1 MGGRGNRPRLLS
13 HAARGGVLRG
23 AAFAAALLVA
33 CGSALAVDEGPAPDA
48 RVVISYDLPGDPALA
63 PIREALMGARALE
76 RFRETLSG
84 FRLRRPLT
92 ARTAS
97 CAGEANAVYD
107 ADAITVCYEY
117 VARVVALAR
126 HPSRPAWI
134 GEEDAIAGPILDVF
148 LHEAAHALF
157 DQFEVPIL
165 GRGEDAADA
174 VASLFVLHLS
184 EEAAKARV
192 AAIAFMYLE
201 TAGLEAATLAEARLR
216 DFRADDFANGHGTPL
231 QRHYNL
237 ICLAYGF
244 DPGRFA
250 DAVALSAMPAS
261 RAAGCALEY
270 REALRAFRRLLGP
283 HLDPQAAEAAFG
295 RGDALLRAP

>member
-1 MGGRGNRPRLLS
+1 
-13 HAARGGVLRG
+13 
-23 AAFAAALLVA
+23 
-33 CGSALAVDEGPAPDA
+33 
-48 RVVISYDLPGDPALA
+48 
-63 PIREALMGARALE
+63 MGARALE

-97 CAGEANAVYD
+97 CAGEANAAYD

-174 VASLFVLHLS
+174 VASLFVLHLA

-270 REALRAFRRLLGP
+270 REALQAFRRLLGP